1 MNDERTPILVGTAQ
15 FVERNIDPAEATE
28 PLLMLEKMAR
38 GSAEDSGA
46 GDALLGKLDT
56 VAVLNVAGWEA
67 RNPAQVV
74 ADKIGAPATKFYT
87 SEMGG
92 QIGVT
97 AVNVLAERIVKGE
110 SQAALL
116 AGCNNMRTLMKAGP
130 AGVELNWTTG
140 GTSDPEMIGT
150 PKNGSSELEGKYGM
164 IMPPDVYPIFEN
176 ALRASLGLS
185 LEEHN
190 QRIGK
195 LFQKF
200 SAVAAGNPH
209 AWFPVERS
217 VEELITP
224 QPTNRMIAYPYTKF
238 LNAILNTDQAAG
250 MILTTVAMAQQ
261 LGIPEDRWV
270 YWLGG
275 AESEEEAWYPTE
287 RPDFSNAPA
296 MGDTSRS
303 ALANAAVGV
312 DEIDH
317 IDFYSC
323 FPVAVEQAAKQLDL
337 DVEDP
342 RGFTVTGGLPYA
354 GGPASAYT
362 LHSLASMAD
371 KLRDTGGGKGLVTG
385 NGWYLT
391 KHSAS
396 VWSTE
401 AGQSE
406 LRRGLIEDLPS
417 RDLDTK
423 ARPSTDDV
431 TGPATIS
438 AYTVQYDR
446 DGAPQR
452 GILVGDTAAGER
464 FIANAFDPA
473 VLQGLV
479 TSEGVGVPGT
489 LSKKDELTIFSPS

>member
-431 TGPATIS
+431 TGLATIS

-464 FIANAFDPA
+464 FIANAFDPS

>member
-1 MNDERTPILVGTAQ
+1 
-15 FVERNIDPAEATE
+15 
-28 PLLMLEKMAR
+28 
-38 GSAEDSGA
+38 
-46 GDALLGKLDT
+46 
-56 VAVLNVAGWEA
+56 
-67 RNPAQVV
+67 
-74 ADKIGAPATKFYT
+74 
-87 SEMGG
+87 
-92 QIGVT
+92 
-97 AVNVLAERIVKGE
+97 
-110 SQAALL
+110 
-116 AGCNNMRTLMKAGP
+116 
-130 AGVELNWTTG
+130 
-140 GTSDPEMIGT
+140 
-150 PKNGSSELEGKYGM
+150 
-164 IMPPDVYPIFEN
+164 
-176 ALRASLGLS
+176 
-185 LEEHN
+185 
-190 QRIGK
+190 
-195 LFQKF
+195 QKF

-431 TGPATIS
+431 SGPATIS

-464 FIANAFDPA
+464 FIANAFDPS

>member
-164 IMPPDVYPIFEN
+164 TMPPDVYPIFEN

-431 TGPATIS
+431 TGLATIS

-464 FIANAFDPA
+464 FIANAFDPS

>member
-1 MNDERTPILVGTAQ
+1 VGTAQ

>member
-130 AGVELNWTTG
+130 AGIELNWTTG

-431 TGPATIS
+431 SGPATIS

-464 FIANAFDPA
+464 FIANAFDPS

>member
-1 MNDERTPILVGTAQ
+1 MSDERTPILVGTAQ
-15 FVERNIDPAEATE
+15 LVERNVDPAEATE
-28 PLLMLEKMAR
+28 PLRMLEQMAR
-38 GSAEDSGA
+38 GAAEDAGA

-56 VAVLNVAGWEA
+56 VAILNVAGWEA
-67 RNPAQVV
+67 RNGAQVV
-74 ADKIGAPATKFYT
+74 AETIGAPATKFYT

-97 AVNVLAERIVKGE
+97 AVNHLAERIVNGE
-110 SQAALL
+110 SRAALL

-140 GTSDPEMIGT
+140 GTSDPEMIGV
-150 PKNGSSELEGKYGM
+150 PKAGSSELEAKYGM
-164 IMPPDVYPIFEN
+164 VMPPDIYPIFEN

-185 LEEHN
+185 VEEHN
-190 QRIGK
+190 DRIGK
-195 LFQKF
+195 LFHKF
-200 SAVAAGNPH
+200 SAIAAKNPH
-209 AWFPVERS
+209 AWFPTERS
-217 VEELITP
+217 VEELITATP
-224 QPTNRMIAYPYTKF
+224 SNRMIAYPYTKY
-238 LNAILNTDQAAG
+238 LNAVLNTDQAAG
-250 MILTTVAMAQQ
+250 MILTTPAVARE
-261 LGIPEDRWV
+261 LGISEDRWV

-275 AESEEEAWYPTE
+275 AEAEEEAWFPTE
-287 RPDFSNAPA
+287 RPDFANAPA
-296 MGDTSRS
+296 MGDASKS
-303 ALANAAVGV
+303 ALANAGV
-312 DEIDH
+312 TTDDIDH

-362 LHSLASMAD
+362 LHSLAGMAD

-401 AGQSE
+401 AGSAAPK
-406 LRRGLIEDLPS
+406 RGLLSDLPS
-417 RDLDTK
+417 AGVDTA

-431 TGPATIS
+431 SGNGTIE

-446 DGAPQR
+446 EGAPSR
-452 GILVGDTAAGER
+452 GIFVGSTDDGTR
-464 FIANAFDPA
+464 FVANAFDKSI
-473 VLQGLV
+473 LEGFV
-479 TSEGVGVPGT
+479 TEEGVGVKGA
-489 LSKKDELTIFSPS
+489 LAKQDELTIFQPS

>member
-431 TGPATIS
+431 SGPATIS

-464 FIANAFDPA
+464 FIANAFDPS

>member
-200 SAVAAGNPH
+200 SAVAEGNPH

-431 TGPATIS
+431 SGPATIS

-464 FIANAFDPA
+464 FIANAFDPS

>member
-97 AVNVLAERIVKGE
+97 AVNVLAERIVNGE

-224 QPTNRMIAYPYTKF
+224 QPSNRMIAYPYTKF

-287 RPDFSNAPA
+287 RPDFANAPA

-417 RDLDTK
+417 RALDTK

-446 DGAPQR
+446 AGAPQR

-464 FIANAFDPA
+464 FIANAFDPS
-473 VLQGLV
+473 VLQGFV
-479 TSEGVGVPGT
+479 TSEGVGVSGT

>member
-1 MNDERTPILVGTAQ
+1 MNEQRTPILVGTAQ
-15 FVERNIDPAEATE
+15 FVERNVAPEEATE
-28 PLLMLEKMAR
+28 PLLMLEQMAR
-38 GSAEDSGA
+38 GAAEDA
-46 GDALLGKLDT
+46 GGGDSLLGKLDT
-56 VAVLNVAGWEA
+56 VAILNVAGWEA
-67 RNPAQVV
+67 RNPGQVV

-97 AVNVLAERIVKGE
+97 AVNLLAERITNGE
-110 SQAALL
+110 SQATLL
-116 AGCNNMRTLMKAGP
+116 AGCNNMRTLMKAMN
-130 AGVELNWTTG
+130 AGVSLDWTTG
-140 GTSDPEMIGT
+140 GTSDPEMIGV
-150 PKNGSSELEGKYGM
+150 PKTGSSPLEEQYGM
-164 IMPPDVYPIFEN
+164 VMPPDVYPIFEN

-190 QRIGK
+190 ERIGK
-195 LFQKF
+195 LFHKF
-200 SAVAAGNPH
+200 SAVAAKNPH

-217 VEELITP
+217 VEELITAVP
-224 QPTNRMIAYPYTKF
+224 SNRMIAYPYTKY
-238 LNAILNTDQAAG
+238 LNAVLNTDQAAG
-250 MILTTVAMAQQ
+250 MILTSVAMAKQ

-287 RPDFSNAPA
+287 RPDFANAPA
-296 MGDTSRS
+296 MGDASWS
-303 ALANAAVGV
+303 ALANAATGV

-371 KLRDTGGGKGLVTG
+371 KLRDSGGGKGLVTG

-401 AGQSE
+401 AGSGD
-406 LRRGLIEDLPS
+406 LRRGLLEDLPS
-417 RDLDTK
+417 RELDTK
-423 ARPSTDDV
+423 ARPVTDDV
-431 TGPATIS
+431 SGAAS
-438 AYTVQYDR
+438 VLAYTVQYDR
-446 DGAPQR
+446 EGAPSR
-452 GILVGDTAAGER
+452 GIFVGDTASGER
-464 FIANAFDPA
+464 FLANSFDPS
-473 VLQGLV
+473 VLEGFV
-479 TSEGVGVPGT
+479 TSEGVGVSGT
-489 LSKKDELTIFSPS
+489 LSKKDEITIFSPS

>member
-46 GDALLGKLDT
+46 GDALLAKLDT

-431 TGPATIS
+431 SGPATIS

-464 FIANAFDPA
+464 FIANAFDPS